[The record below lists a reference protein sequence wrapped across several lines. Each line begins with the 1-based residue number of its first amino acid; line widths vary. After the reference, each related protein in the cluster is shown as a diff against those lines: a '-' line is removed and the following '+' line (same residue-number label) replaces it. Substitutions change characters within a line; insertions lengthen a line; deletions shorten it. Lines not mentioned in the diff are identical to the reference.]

1 MKDPQVGLVYPWLG
15 GVEIIFLM
23 PKRNKEPSQLMRL
36 TLALRKAELVRE
48 MSSCMCS
55 RASART
61 QGLASVDTAC
71 SKR

>member
-1 MKDPQVGLVYPWLG
+1 MKDPQVRLVYTWPG

-23 PKRNKEPSQLMRL
+23 PKRNKENSQLVKL
-36 TLALRKAELVRE
+36 TLAMRKAELVRE
-48 MSSCMCS
+48 MSSYMCS

-61 QGLASVDTAC
+61 QGLASADTAC